1 MAGVLADLLT
11 WTGLAKPGLPS
22 GRGIGVS
29 ESGDSPAACDDR
41 WDGNPVHGGW
51 QGGKGPPTGVAAAA
65 RRRHPDWPGGRP
77 GGLRTA
83 GRCCVMAT
91 GPAGRTL
98 IASAIGSR
106 WSGGR
111 SDGYVKG
118 YRLCI
123 AVVLAGVALQGERD
137 RVHTLTLGVLAGRG
151 TATVYVQSRH
161 AVVPVVR
168 LVVEEEFGPQP
179 GAHLIIVR

>member
-1 MAGVLADLLT
+1 MSGVLAELLT
-11 WTGLAKPGLPS
+11 WTRLAKPVLPS
-22 GRGIGVS
+22 GRGFGVS
-29 ESGDSPAACDDR
+29 ESGDSPAACDDH
-41 WDGNPVHGGW
+41 WDGNPVHEGW

-65 RRRHPDWPGGRP
+65 RRRCPDWP

-83 GRCCVMAT
+83 GRCSVMAT

-111 SDGYVKG
+111 SDGYLKG
-118 YRLCI
+118 YRLRI